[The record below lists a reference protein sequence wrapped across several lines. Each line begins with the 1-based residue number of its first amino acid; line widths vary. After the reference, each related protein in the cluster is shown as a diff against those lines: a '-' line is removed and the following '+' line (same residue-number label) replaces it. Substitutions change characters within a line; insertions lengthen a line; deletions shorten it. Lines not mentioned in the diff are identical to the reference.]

1 MKKHLFLICK
11 KHNRGNF
18 GGVWMNIYHFIKLFI
33 QNNIR
38 NMDCQFSEVD
48 CDFCEKE
55 EKEAPL

>member
-18 GGVWMNIYHFIKLFI
+18 NGKWMNIYNFIKLFI

-48 CDFCEKE
+48 CDECKKE
-55 EKEAPL
+55 G